1 MMAETEKAS
10 GGTVSI
16 FLNKTIRLF
25 LDSIGRREEYEY
37 YLERFRANRPGAFAL
52 LCPMSAGFE
61 DAVSVFA
68 FDLEFLLRLELD
80 PVILL
85 CGPDADKMRQLLFAG
100 SHPFAVLPV
109 DVAEAKSGDPTQTI
123 LDFLENC
130 RQRSQ
135 VAVIVDP
142 STPLEDALRHIVPS
156 VSRRVHFIRVRG
168 PLHDAQQA
176 PLYYYHTQHADRV
189 ELADEDRDVAGLA
202 GRLLAHAPGTH
213 ISVASPLQLLQEL
226 FTVKGAGCVVRQGS
240 EIHHLT
246 TRETVQEDRLIGLLE
261 SSFGRALTKRSFLDR
276 VTDLYIEADYRG
288 AALLEPHGDTMY
300 LSKFAVSTE
309 ARGEGLAVELWRV
322 VTEHHPALFWRSR
335 VNNPINHWYDKQA
348 DGYHQQGEWKIFWR
362 GIAADRIPDLVA
374 FALQQEEAFA
384 LPTAAT

>member
-1 MMAETEKAS
+1 MMAPGKGA
-10 GGTVSI
+10 GDTVSI
-16 FLNKTIRLF
+16 LLNKTIQLF

-61 DAVSVFA
+61 DAASVFA

-85 CGPDADKMRQLLFAG
+85 CGPDAARMRQLLFAG
-100 SHPFAVLPV
+100 PHPFAILPV
-109 DVAEAKSGDPTQTI
+109 DLAGQHASAPTQTI

-142 STPLEDALRHIVPS
+142 ATALEEALHRIVPS

-168 PLHDAQQA
+168 PLHNVDQL
-176 PLYYYHTQHADRV
+176 PLYYYHAQHADGV
-189 ELADEDRDVAGLA
+189 ELAEEDRDVAELA
-202 GRLLAHAPGTH
+202 GRLLAHAPGIH

-226 FTVKGAGCVVRQGS
+226 FTVKGAGCVIRTGS

-246 TRETVQEDRLIGLLE
+246 MRQAVKEDRLIRLLE
-261 SSFGRALTKRSFLDR
+261 SSFGRALAKCTFLDR
-276 VTDLYIEADYRG
+276 VTDFYVEADYRG

-322 VTEHHPALFWRSR
+322 ITQHHPALFWRSR
-335 VNNPINHWYDKQA
+335 VSNPINHWYDKQA
-348 DGYHQQGEWKIFWR
+348 DGHHGQGDWKIFWR
-362 GIAADRIPDLVA
+362 GIPADRIPDLIG
-374 FALQQEEAFA
+374 FALRQEEAFV
-384 LPTAAT
+384 LPAPPT